1 MDDFDPEP
9 LKEFEENLRS
19 MNASMG
25 STTNA
30 LENLAAQL
38 SKLADQQ
45 IDSSQKL
52 SKGMADLSNQV
63 GQETEAKKAKTEAD
77 NQVKIAAEA

>member
-1 MDDFDPEP
+1 MDDFDPEQ

-30 LENLAAQL
+30 LNSLAAQL
-38 SKLADQQ
+38 EKLADQQ
-45 IDSSQKL
+45 IDSSKKL
-52 SKGMADLSNQV
+52 SKGM
-63 GQETEAKKAKTEAD
+63 D
-77 NQVKIAAEA
+77 N